1 MTYLNL
7 VNEVLRRLREDTVT
21 TVSQTTYST
30 MIGDIVNDAKT
41 AVESAWDWS
50 ALRGAISF
58 NTTADDATYSLS
70 GTTDQLKVIDAIN
83 DTSNIFLHYQTPTW
97 FTNNKYNTGTVT
109 SSPANYTFIGL
120 DGSGSTEI
128 ELWPIPDGVYALKF
142 NIINRTGALSSDSN
156 TTAIPHMPIV
166 HLAYAYAARE
176 RGETGGRTAGEL
188 LSNAQ
193 LYLSDA
199 IALDSAKNPEE
210 LIYRAV

>member
-1 MTYLNL
+1 MTYLEL

-97 FTNNKYNTGTVT
+97 FSMARCTV
-109 SSPANYTFIGL
+109 
-120 DGSGSTEI
+120 
-128 ELWPIPDGVYALKF
+128 
-142 NIINRTGALSSDSN
+142 
-156 TTAIPHMPIV
+156 V
-166 HLAYAYAARE
+166 HFY
-176 RGETGGRTAGEL
+176 
-188 LSNAQ
+188 
-193 LYLSDA
+193 
-199 IALDSAKNPEE
+199 
-210 LIYRAV
+210 